1 MAAFNLYTRSSQQ
14 RPCPKA
20 CGRDGCPGTSWTE
33 GSRAQPAGLHSLSQA
48 EPGRTRSDGSAG
60 WGSPRRLLSSARRTG
75 QPHGRGSQPG
85 GQDPVACAR
94 RLPQVPCSHSGP
106 ERSQQQAPST
116 PSAIP
121 VVLGVSLRGSQGAM
135 GRDGS
140 TAHTRTAETRAPV
153 LRCTSRYQRQD
164 KAEET
169 CGRCHPSGPGGA
181 RSDRVGCFPGGA

>member
-1 MAAFNLYTRSSQQ
+1 M
-14 RPCPKA
+14 
-20 CGRDGCPGTSWTE
+20 
-33 GSRAQPAGLHSLSQA
+33 
-48 EPGRTRSDGSAG
+48 
-60 WGSPRRLLSSARRTG
+60 
-75 QPHGRGSQPG
+75 
-85 GQDPVACAR
+85 ACAR

-116 PSAIP
+116 PSAIL

-153 LRCTSRYQRQD
+153 PRCTSRYQRQD

-169 CGRCHPSGPGGA
+169 CGHCHPSGPGGA
-181 RSDRVGCFPGGA
+181 RSDSEQVASLVGPEAQSAHLHVAGRAL